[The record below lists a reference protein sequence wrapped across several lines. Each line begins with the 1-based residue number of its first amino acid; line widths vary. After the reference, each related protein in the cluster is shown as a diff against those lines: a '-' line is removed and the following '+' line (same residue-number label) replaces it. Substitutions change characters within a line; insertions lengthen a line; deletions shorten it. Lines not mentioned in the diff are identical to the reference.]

1 MSVLP
6 YLSLW
11 TTPCPVDYSNNQD
24 WFPFLRTQQTMRTLD
39 FTPSDSVLPNQTAVS
54 TPLGAFVV
62 LPEQLLPRT
71 SYPKY
76 VEKIG
81 AIVPKKDGG

>member
-1 MSVLP
+1 
-6 YLSLW
+6 
-11 TTPCPVDYSNNQD
+11 
-24 WFPFLRTQQTMRTLD
+24 MRTLD